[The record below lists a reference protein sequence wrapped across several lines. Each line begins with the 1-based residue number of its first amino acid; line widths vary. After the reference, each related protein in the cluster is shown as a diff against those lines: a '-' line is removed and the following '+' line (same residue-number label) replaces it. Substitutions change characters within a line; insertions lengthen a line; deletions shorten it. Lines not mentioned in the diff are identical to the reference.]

1 MTPTP
6 PRFAVVGNP
15 IAHSRSPAIHQEFG
29 RQLGIALSYETLL
42 APIDGFAATITA
54 FFDQGGSGLNITLP
68 FKEEAFAL
76 ASANLSERA
85 QLAGAVNTLWMKDGR
100 LHGCNTD
107 GVGLLDDIQRLG
119 VSIAGKRILLV
130 GAGGAAK
137 GVVYPLLHAQCA
149 ALRIV
154 NRNAA
159 RAHELHAHAASLLP
173 QFTAQLSA
181 GGLDDAQGQ
190 WDIVLNAT
198 SSSLSSQAPSLP
210 GVDYARGALAYDLVY
225 AAEPTA
231 FMQQAKTKGA
241 QYVADGLGM
250 LVAQAAAS
258 FAIWHGRTPDITPVL
273 ALLRRQLD
281 AA

>member
-1 MTPTP
+1 VTPSL

-42 APIDGFAATITA
+42 APVEGFAATVAA
-54 FFDQGGSGLNITLP
+54 FFGEGGSGLNITLP
-68 FKEEAFAL
+68 FKEEAYSL
-76 ASANLSERA
+76 ASADLSDRA
-85 QLAGAVNTLWMKDGR
+85 RLAGAVNTLWMQEGR

-119 VSIAGKRILLV
+119 VSIAGKRVLLV

-137 GVVYPLLHAQCA
+137 GVVYPLLQAQCA

-159 RAHELHAHAASLLP
+159 RAHELHAHAAGLLP
-173 QFTAQLSA
+173 QFAQQLSA
-181 GGLDDAQGQ
+181 GGLDEGQGQ
-190 WDIVLNAT
+190 WDIVINAT

-210 GVDYARGALAYDLVY
+210 GVAYASGALAYDMVY
-225 AAEPTA
+225 AAQPTA
-231 FMQQAKTKGA
+231 FMQQAKAAGA
-241 QYVADGLGM
+241 QYAADGLGM

-258 FAIWHGRTPDITPVL
+258 FFIWHGRAPDINPVL
-273 ALLRRQLD
+273 AMLRRQLD

>member
-1 MTPTP
+1 MTPTL

-42 APIDGFAATITA
+42 APIDGFAAAITA
-54 FFDQGGSGLNITLP
+54 FFDQGGSGLNVTLP

-76 ASANLSERA
+76 ANANLSERA
-85 QLAGAVNTLWMKDGR
+85 RLAGAVNTLWMKGG
-100 LHGCNTD
+100 LLQGCNTD
-107 GVGLLDDIQRLG
+107 GVGLLNDIQRLG
-119 VSIAGKRILLV
+119 VSVAGKRILLV
-130 GAGGAAK
+130 GAGGAAR

-159 RAHELHAHAASLLP
+159 RAHELHAHASGLLP
-173 QFTAQLSA
+173 QFASQLSA
-181 GGLDDAQGQ
+181 GGLDEAQGQ

-198 SSSLSSQAPSLP
+198 SSSLSNQAPSLP

-231 FMQQAKTKGA
+231 FMQQAQAKGV

-258 FAIWHGRTPDITPVL
+258 FAIWHGRTPDIAPVL
-273 ALLRRQLD
+273 ALLRRQLE
-281 AA
+281 AV